1 MPEMAA
7 PAASGSDLS
16 FGAVDFGALGF
27 GAAGTGNLYR
37 AVDQSV
43 ALATVEAA
51 WAGGIRYYDTAPH
64 YGLGLSERRLGLAL
78 KDKPR
83 EEFLVS
89 TKVGRLLVPAN
100 NPGRARDDEGFDV
113 PADMR
118 RVWDPTEGGIRRS
131 LEESLDRLG
140 LDHVDVLYLHDPD
153 VFDLEAGITQALPAM
168 EKLRAEGLVKA
179 IGVGSNSSAALVQ
192 CVQRSGL
199 DLVMLAGRYTLLE
212 QPARKDLL
220 PSCVEHG
227 VGVVNVGVYNSG
239 LLARAR
245 ISEDAHYNYAPA
257 PPEIL
262 DHARRLADCCAEF
275 GVELPTAALQ
285 FGLRHPA
292 ARTVVVGASSPS
304 QIEQNMARM
313 REPVPEEL
321 WEELRRRALVPER
334 TGAPGPKA
342 PV

>member
-1 MPEMAA
+1 M
-7 PAASGSDLS
+7 SGLS
-16 FGAVDFGALGF
+16 FDRLGF
-27 GAAGTGNLYR
+27 GAAGIGNLYR
-37 AVDQSV
+37 AVDDAAAQ
-43 ALATVEAA
+43 ATVEAA
-51 WAGGIRYYDTAPH
+51 WAGGVRYFDTAPH

-89 TKVGRLLVPAN
+89 TKVGRLLVPAD

-113 PADMR
+113 PAAMR
-118 RVWDPTEGGIRRS
+118 RVWDPTEAGIRRS

-153 VFDLEAGITQALPAM
+153 AYDLEAGITQALPAM

-179 IGVGSNSSAALVQ
+179 IGVGSNSSAALTK
-192 CVQRSGL
+192 CVQRSRL

-212 QPARKDLL
+212 QPAQEELL
-220 PSCVEHG
+220 PACVEHG

-239 LLARAR
+239 LLARPTIR
-245 ISEDAHYNYAPA
+245 DDAHYNYAPA
-257 PPEIL
+257 PREIL
-262 DHARRLADCCAEF
+262 DHARRLAACCAEF

-285 FGLRHPA
+285 FSLLHPA
-292 ARTVVVGASSPS
+292 VRTVVVGASSPA
-304 QIEQNMARM
+304 QIQQNIARM

-321 WEELRRRALVPER
+321 WEELRRRALVP
-334 TGAPGPKA
+334 A
-342 PV
+342 